1 MDQLTAQTNTV
12 NQTPTVKKSLNL
24 KKIKFNKKKFL
35 KVLSIIL
42 IIFSVLFVICFF
54 SVIVPGT
61 KLKKQIETLKK
72 EAPIIQQAITDK
84 DLDKVKSELNV
95 VKSQIKSV
103 ESTYKKFSY
112 AKIIPVAKNYYNDGT
127 ELINISKEA
136 IDAGN
141 IVIQAIEPYK
151 DFLGVKGA
159 ATSGEETTQDRISFL
174 TQSVESLVPYMDT
187 LEQKLSKI
195 ETSLNKID
203 PNRYPEEFKGIAIK
217 SDLNKANEMVSQI
230 HTFLKNG
237 QPILSKTSWLLGKDS
252 PRNYLLIFQNN
263 AELRPTGGFW
273 TAYGLIK
280 IDNGKIT
287 PLASSDIYS
296 LDAQIKSTIPAPRPI
311 KAYHI
316 NVPYYNVR
324 DMNISPDFPTS
335 IKLFLENYEKVNKN
349 TKIDAVISLDL
360 DVLVD
365 LVKVLGQVG
374 VSGFGN
380 FSAEPDT
387 RCDGC
392 PNIIYQ
398 LEELADKPKSYIDTN
413 RKGFL
418 GPLMNSLL
426 SNAMGSEKSKM
437 GPLMEAFFTN
447 INQKH
452 IMFYFKDTDMQKAG
466 ELANIAG
473 TITQTDNSIDYFHL
487 NDANMAS
494 AKSNLFITQKIKH
507 EISTKNGK
515 VTHKISITYT
525 NPTAASNC
533 NLEKGGLCLNAA
545 NYRDWFRFFVPT
557 GSTMIKM
564 TGSEVEPVKYEELG
578 KQVFEGFYGNKYPL
592 QAKSNLKTSIEYVS
606 SVPASKNYSL
616 LLQKQPGTKA
626 IDYQLI
632 VNGKEQ
638 ETFSWVADKT
648 IRLSL

>member
-473 TITQTDNSIDYFHL
+473 TITQTDNSVDYFHL